1 MLKDKTKYIVMRCYN
16 NVGVTFYN
24 IPRKIA

>member
-1 MLKDKTKYIVMRCYN
+1 MRCYN

-24 IPRKIA
+24 IPRKTA